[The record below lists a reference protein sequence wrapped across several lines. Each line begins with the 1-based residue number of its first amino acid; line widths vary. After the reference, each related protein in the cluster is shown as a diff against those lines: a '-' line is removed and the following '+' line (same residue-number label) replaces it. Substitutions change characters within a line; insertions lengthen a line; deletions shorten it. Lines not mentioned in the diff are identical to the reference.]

1 MARTF
6 ESPRSYHPSA
16 SLLGR
21 LIRGWVDDRLR
32 GEALYLVTLTGLI
45 LAVLLAHYLGW
56 ALLKPVLT
64 DHPTWQAAFW
74 GGQVASVLV
83 LLGIGLVGFR
93 PPVRVTCGPERVTI
107 QQGDQGRTLS
117 PSTLEE
123 VSLISAQDY
132 HRHYRHYARC
142 QVFISALPDEVLCL
156 HTDDGPVIVAMPT
169 AESQAALIDHLE
181 CLGATSP
188 AAEVLS

>member
-1 MARTF
+1 
-6 ESPRSYHPSA
+6 
-16 SLLGR
+16 
-21 LIRGWVDDRLR
+21 VDDRLR
-32 GEALYLVTLTGLI
+32 GEALYLVSLTGLI

-64 DHPTWQAAFW
+64 AHPTWQAVFW

-93 PPVRVTCGPERVTI
+93 PPVHVTCGPETVTI
-107 QQGDQGRTLS
+107 RQGDRRRTLS
-117 PSTLEE
+117 ASALED

-156 HTDDGPVIVAMPT
+156 HTADGPVIVAMPT
-169 AESQAALIDHLE
+169 PESQAALLDHLKG
-181 CLGATSP
+181 LRAAAP
-188 AAEVLS
+188 AAEVLPQG